1 MNRIRNTLLFAT
13 TLFFTHCNAPEP
25 PNKKTY
31 NDLGEERIRASDTIH
46 ENLRIVRGIREEA
59 QINPRFKIHA
69 LELLKTCTEINKR
82 NNLNLKTIINF
93 EYEQL
98 SDSSNLY

>member
-1 MNRIRNTLLFAT
+1 MNKIKYALIFAT
-13 TLFFTHCNAPEP
+13 TLSFSHCNAPAP
-25 PNKKTY
+25 PNRKTT
-31 NDLGEERIRASDTIH
+31 NQLAEERIRASDTIH